1 MYTSF
6 ITNTAQCRI
15 LTTTS
20 NTTDNENIFFQLSKF
35 YKSFKR
41 NLSKSKK

>member
-6 ITNTAQCRI
+6 ITNTAQCSI
-15 LTTTS
+15 LTAS
-20 NTTDNENIFFQLSKF
+20 NTINNANIYYQLSKF